1 MVSFMLKKI
10 YDSFTKLLFTLLA
23 LYLTYLLLHYPKQ
36 SLEYASI
43 GLDLWFKKMIPTLLP
58 FMILSGIMVRMN
70 LTERFAR
77 CFHPLFHMLWGTS
90 LNGSYVIL
98 MGMLCGFPMGA
109 RVIGELCHA
118 GKLSEDEGA
127 FLLAFCN
134 NIGPI
139 YFISFV
145 MGTLSLSGNYIPF
158 IIMYGVPLVYG
169 CFLHYLVYIK
179 KALCYLFKKS
189 SYNLY
194 KEKSDSI
201 SPEYQFNKLSNS
213 LYKEESANLFKKKK
227 YHDYIS
233 YIDKKALKAQSVE
246 NLTTPPLLSAI
257 DDSVISGLIGIGKL
271 GGYMVFFNLLNI
283 MFIPFSALP
292 DKFLA
297 LCNCILEITSGIN
310 RIGASG
316 FYMILILLPFG
327 GLSCMAQT
335 YSMIKD
341 TNLSISRYFMHKCI
355 QTIITAIIYLFVF
368 VFSSYY
374 ALWQ

>member
-1 MVSFMLKKI
+1 MLKKI

-77 CFHPLFHMLWGTS
+77 CFHPLFHILWGTS

-118 GKLSEDEGA
+118 DKLSEEEGA

-169 CFLHYLVYIK
+169 CVLRQLVYMKRLRVQNVI
-179 KALCYLFKKS
+179 
-189 SYNLY
+189 
-194 KEKSDSI
+194 
-201 SPEYQFNKLSNS
+201 
-213 LYKEESANLFKKKK
+213 
-227 YHDYIS
+227 
-233 YIDKKALKAQSVE
+233 KAQSIE
-246 NLTTPPLLSAI
+246 SNPTPSLLSAI

-292 DKFLA
+292 GKFLA

-310 RIGASG
+310 RIGLSG

-341 TNLSISRYFMHKCI
+341 TNLSISKYFMHKFI

-368 VFSSYY
+368 AFSSYC

>member
-1 MVSFMLKKI
+1 MFKKL

-23 LYLTYLLLHYPKQ
+23 LYLTYLLLHFPKQ

-158 IIMYGVPLVYG
+158 IIMYGVPLIYG
-169 CFLHYLVYIK
+169 CVLRYLVYIK
-179 KALCYLFKKS
+179 SVLCYLFEKKP
-189 SYNLY
+189 SY
-194 KEKSDSI
+194 S
-201 SPEYQFNKLSNS
+201 
-213 LYKEESANLFKKKK
+213 
-227 YHDYIS
+227 HIS
-233 YIDKKALKAQSVE
+233 YTGHNSLKAQSAE
-246 NLTTPPLLSAI
+246 SHPTPPLLSAI

-292 DKFLA
+292 GKFLA

-310 RIGASG
+310 RIGISG

-368 VFSSYY
+368 AFSSYC
-374 ALWQ
+374 ALQQ

>member
-1 MVSFMLKKI
+1 MFKKPIDSFKI
-10 YDSFTKLLFTLLA
+10 KTIFDSFTQLLFTLLS
-23 LYLTYLLLHYPKQ
+23 LYLTYLLLRYPAQ
-36 SLEYASI
+36 SLEYAYT
-43 GLDLWFKKMIPTLLP
+43 GLNLWFKKMIPTLLP

-77 CFHPLFHMLWGTS
+77 CFHPLFHKLWGTS

-118 GKLSEDEGA
+118 GKLSEKEGA

-145 MGTLSLSGNYIPF
+145 MSTLSISGNYIPF
-158 IIMYGVPLVYG
+158 IIMYGVPLCYG
-169 CFLHYLVYIK
+169 CVLRYLLYIK
-179 KALCYLFKKS
+179 ERIADRHLNDQFKKQAVYTYKALPIHTA
-189 SYNLY
+189 
-194 KEKSDSI
+194 SI
-201 SPEYQFNKLSNS
+201 KTPS
-213 LYKEESANLFKKKK
+213 L
-227 YHDYIS
+227 
-233 YIDKKALKAQSVE
+233 
-246 NLTTPPLLSAI
+246 LLAI
-257 DDSVISGLIGIGKL
+257 DDSVVSGLIGIGKL

-283 MFIPFSALP
+283 LFIPFIAVP
-292 DKFLA
+292 EKFLSF
-297 LCNCILEITSGIN
+297 CNCILEITSGIS
-310 RIGASG
+310 RTGVSG

-341 TNLSISRYFMHKCI
+341 TGLSISDYFVHKCI
-355 QTIITAIIYLFVF
+355 QTVITALIYLIA
-368 VFSSYY
+368 FSVSSS
-374 ALWQ
+374 AFL

>member
-1 MVSFMLKKI
+1 MFKKI

-23 LYLTYLLLHYPKQ
+23 LYITYLLLHYPKQ

-43 GLDLWFKKMIPTLLP
+43 GLELWFKKMIPTLLP

-77 CFHPLFHMLWGTS
+77 CFHPLFHMLWGTT

-169 CFLHYLVYIK
+169 FILRYLVYIK
-179 KALCYLFKKS
+179 RVLCC
-189 SYNLY
+189 
-194 KEKSDSI
+194 
-201 SPEYQFNKLSNS
+201 
-213 LYKEESANLFKKKK
+213 LFKKKK
-227 YHDYIS
+227 SYTYIS
-233 YIDKKALKAQSVE
+233 YTDHNTLKAQSAE
-246 NLTTPPLLSAI
+246 SLTTPPLLSAI

-271 GGYMVFFNLLNI
+271 GGYMVFFNLLNV

-292 DKFLA
+292 GKFLA

-310 RIGASG
+310 RIGLSG

-341 TNLSISRYFMHKCI
+341 TNLSISKYFMHKCI

-368 VFSSYY
+368 AFSSYC
-374 ALWQ
+374 ALW

>member
-1 MVSFMLKKI
+1 MFKKI

-23 LYLTYLLLHYPKQ
+23 LYLTYLLLHYPNQ

-127 FLLAFCN
+127 YLLAFCN

-158 IIMYGVPLVYG
+158 IMMYGVPLVYG
-169 CFLHYLVYIK
+169 CVLHYLVYIK
-179 KALCYLFKKS
+179 KALCYLFEKKQ
-189 SYNLY
+189 SYT
-194 KEKSDSI
+194 
-201 SPEYQFNKLSNS
+201 
-213 LYKEESANLFKKKK
+213 
-227 YHDYIS
+227 YIS
-233 YIDKKALKAQSVE
+233 YNDHNTLKAQSIE
-246 NLTTPPLLSAI
+246 SHPTPPLLSAI

-271 GGYMVFFNLLNI
+271 GGYMVFFNLLNV
-283 MFIPFSALP
+283 MFIPFSAVP

-310 RIGASG
+310 RIGISG

-368 VFSSYY
+368 AFSSYC
-374 ALWQ
+374 ALQQ

>member
-1 MVSFMLKKI
+1 MVIFMLKKI

-127 FLLAFCN
+127 YLLAFCN

-169 CFLHYLVYIK
+169 CVLHYLVYIK
-179 KALCYLFKKS
+179 KALCYL
-189 SYNLY
+189 L
-194 KEKSDSI
+194 
-201 SPEYQFNKLSNS
+201 
-213 LYKEESANLFKKKK
+213 KKKK
-227 YHDYIS
+227 SYTYIS
-233 YIDKKALKAQSVE
+233 YTRNNVLKAQSIE
-246 NLTTPPLLSAI
+246 HHPTPTLLSAI
-257 DDSVISGLIGIGKL
+257 DDSIVSGLIGIGKL
-271 GGYMVFFNLLNI
+271 GGYMVFFNLLNV
-283 MFIPFSALP
+283 MFIPFSALSG
-292 DKFLA
+292 KFLA

-310 RIGASG
+310 RIGATG

-368 VFSSYY
+368 AFSSYC
-374 ALWQ
+374 ALQQ

>member
-1 MVSFMLKKI
+1 
-10 YDSFTKLLFTLLA
+10 
-23 LYLTYLLLHYPKQ
+23 
-36 SLEYASI
+36 
-43 GLDLWFKKMIPTLLP
+43 
-58 FMILSGIMVRMN
+58 MILSGIMVRMN
-70 LTERFAR
+70 LTERFAK

-169 CFLHYLVYIK
+169 CILRHLVYIK

-189 SYNLY
+189 SCNL
-194 KEKSDSI
+194 
-201 SPEYQFNKLSNS
+201 F
-213 LYKEESANLFKKKK
+213 KEESSNLFKKKK
-227 YHDYIS
+227 SYTYI
-233 YIDKKALKAQSVE
+233 YYTGNNALKAQSVE
-246 NLTTPPLLSAI
+246 SHPTPSLLSAI

-271 GGYMVFFNLLNI
+271 GGYMVFFNLLNV
-283 MFIPFSALP
+283 MFIPFSALS

-355 QTIITAIIYLFVF
+355 QTIITAIIYLFVSA
-368 VFSSYY
+368 FSSYY
-374 ALWQ
+374 ALQL